1 MRRAALPPP
10 ARQRSPTSAL
20 PTGARAVGPRRAAG
34 RRREKAKDT
43 GKMTCD
49 IVDDLLKVVSGLK
62 RTEEMKIALKD
73 VEIALRTV
81 ESAKQTKDEIGVC
94 RSCIEAQCDSCANIE
109 RELDDAESQLN
120 KVITKAITE
129 VTTRFDSGKTT
140 QCQWPSPY
148 LSAVEPRC
156 PLSRS
161 RLSVSD
167 YPKAMAFGSS
177 LWIASRQTTAMS
189 GATETHS
196 STRRTLRSCR
206 GRGASWYR
214 PLC

>member
-1 MRRAALPPP
+1 
-10 ARQRSPTSAL
+10 
-20 PTGARAVGPRRAAG
+20 
-34 RRREKAKDT
+34 
-43 GKMTCD
+43 MTCD

-129 VTTRFDSGKTT
+129 VTTYISSNEVRQRENDSV
-140 QCQWPSPY
+140 PM
-148 LSAVEPRC
+148 AE
-156 PLSRS
+156 
-161 RLSVSD
+161 SVSERCRTSLPFEPEPAERERL
-167 YPKAMAFGSS
+167 PKGYGIWFEFVDC
-177 LWIASRQTTAMS
+177 L
-189 GATETHS
+189 ATNN
-196 STRRTLRSCR
+196 RYVRSNR
-206 GRGASWYR
+206 DTFKHEKDFAIMPREGRILVPPALLG
-214 PLC
+214 